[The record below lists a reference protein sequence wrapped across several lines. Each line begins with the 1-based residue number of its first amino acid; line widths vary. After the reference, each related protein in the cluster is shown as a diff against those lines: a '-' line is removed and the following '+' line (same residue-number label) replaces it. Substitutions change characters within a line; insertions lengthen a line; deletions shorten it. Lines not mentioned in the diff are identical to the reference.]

1 MRIKIVL
8 IFISITLNIACNRKL
23 NNNSL
28 CDKRIKE
35 ELKILSKAMTFDKN
49 TKVYTLYHS
58 KLPDLNFNEFNRLKD
73 SLESVN
79 YLPIDLNHVKHF
91 LYCKKIKEIIKLN
104 CQVNSDKL
112 QRYFGKASSIGTDNG
127 KIKSLFY
134 LFNFE
139 GRPDC
144 YERYAEFGPYSKC
157 SLLTFVI
164 KNEIVIDVL
173 SESFGY

>member
-8 IFISITLNIACNRKL
+8 IFISITLNIGCNRKL

-35 ELKILSKAMTFDKN
+35 ELKILSKVMTFNKK
-49 TKVYTLYHS
+49 TKIYTLYHS

-79 YLPIDLNHVKHF
+79 YLPIDMNHVKHF

-104 CQVNSDKL
+104 CQVTSDNL
-112 QRYFGKASSIGTDNG
+112 QKYFGKASSIGTDNG

-134 LFNFE
+134 LFSFE

-144 YERYAEFGPYSKC
+144 YDRYAEFGPDTKC

-164 KNEIVIDVL
+164 NNERVVDVL